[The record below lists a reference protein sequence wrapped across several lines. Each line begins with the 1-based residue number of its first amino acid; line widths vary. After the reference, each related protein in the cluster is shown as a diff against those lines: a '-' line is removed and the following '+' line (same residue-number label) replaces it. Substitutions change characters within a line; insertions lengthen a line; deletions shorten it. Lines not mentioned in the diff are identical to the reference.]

1 MCVCLYSFFNFSLL
15 LGVFSSIAVGYF
27 NGVLSVLYIV
37 ILLLLCTH
45 SHIHFSLALL
55 LSLPYS
61 LIFFVLL
68 FHSEILQF
76 VLYLLFCV
84 VLSVSVFGVR
94 FVERLFLWTVEF
106 QPTNIRDGRRY
117 KQKWKIECVYVFIAY
132 SGVYSQKI
140 SNKNC

>member
-61 LIFFVLL
+61 LIFFLFSSSIQKYFSLFCICYFVLFSLSLSLESVLL
-68 FHSEILQF
+68 S
-76 VLYLLFCV
+76 VCFCGRLSSSQPTYGTADDINRNGR
-84 VLSVSVFGVR
+84 LSVCMCS
-94 FVERLFLWTVEF
+94 
-106 QPTNIRDGRRY
+106 
-117 KQKWKIECVYVFIAY
+117 
-132 SGVYSQKI
+132 
-140 SNKNC
+140 